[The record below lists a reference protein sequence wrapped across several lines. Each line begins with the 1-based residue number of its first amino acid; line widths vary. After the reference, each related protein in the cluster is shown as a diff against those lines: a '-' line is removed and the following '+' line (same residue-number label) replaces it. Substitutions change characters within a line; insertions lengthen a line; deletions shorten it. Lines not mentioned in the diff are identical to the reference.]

1 MSGLTIPLADAEA
14 TTRLGAALAPLM
26 GQGEALLLYGP
37 LGMGKSTLARGLI
50 RAITTPDEDV
60 PSPTFTLVQ
69 LYDSD
74 PPVAHFDLY
83 RLTRPEEAV
92 EIGLDVADAALR
104 TRATQSAPRLRAAY
118 NTVVQRVAST
128 TLPGMAPDVERL
140 VAQLQAVTNATLG
153 RAGAR
158 LLIGTVLVV

>member
-1 MSGLTIPLADAEA
+1 MDRRALLGLAAVAVSVPSASAASGGG
-14 TTRLGAALAPLM
+14 GAAPQATFMRLPTAT
-26 GQGEALLLYGP
+26 GSVSGANG
-37 LGMGKSTLARGLI
+37 R
-50 RAITTPDEDV
+50 RAV
-60 PSPTFTLVQ
+60 MS
-69 LYDSD
+69 
-74 PPVAHFDLY
+74 
-83 RLTRPEEAV
+83 V

-140 VAQLQAVTNATLG
+140 VAQLQAATNATLG

>member
-1 MSGLTIPLADAEA
+1 MDRRALLGLAAVAVSASAAPASAGSGADTAAPQA
-14 TTRLGAALAPLM
+14 TFTRLPTATGNVIGAN
-26 GQGEALLLYGP
+26 G
-37 LGMGKSTLARGLI
+37 R
-50 RAITTPDEDV
+50 RAV
-60 PSPTFTLVQ
+60 MS
-69 LYDSD
+69 
-74 PPVAHFDLY
+74 
-83 RLTRPEEAV
+83 V
-92 EIGLDVADAALR
+92 ELGLDIADAALR

-140 VAQLQAVTNATLG
+140 VAQLQAATNATLG